1 MQRHRCLANCG
12 GGENRL
18 SLLRSVERKGAL
30 CIWIEQEGMRVGGC
44 CSRGR
49 RIAGI
54 LLVIAGVLI
63 VFVCLPREFFLIVLG
78 VALAAAGLLLLQ

>member
-1 MQRHRCLANCG
+1 MH
-12 GGENRL
+12 
-18 SLLRSVERKGAL
+18 
-30 CIWIEQEGMRVGGC
+30 VGGC